1 MGTVGAGQR
10 RVLASPAL
18 PETASAPTYYK
29 AGDMRFNGFFQ
40 ARRGLEEHL
49 YQGRINLIEYGV
61 HRFLTS
67 QANPNDGI
75 WFGSARALWHCI
87 GARRLTERQCRRL
100 LETMEKKHYWRRFV
114 QPRQKGNYPIL
125 IDKFLVTMG
134 PNSGMLLNANATENW
149 RKPVY
154 ETLRA
159 GGLEGAHGGPSGG
172 LQESTTEILDT
183 REGKQKK
190 KTIAQASP
198 SPLFDAFWS
207 SYPRKAG
214 KPAAHRAWNR
224 VRGSEIPDIR
234 DGLNLWKATEQW
246 QKEGGKFI
254 PYPATFLNQRRWE
267 DEPPQKGANRAEQ
280 RDKRNLTALGLD

>member
-1 MGTVGAGQR
+1 MGTDEAR
-10 RVLASPAL
+10 RRKV
-18 PETASAPTYYK
+18 SAHQPSLK
-29 AGDMRFNGFFQ
+29 PHGLHPNRAGDMRFNGFFQ

-154 ETLRA
+154 ETLHTA
-159 GGLEGAHGGPSGG
+159 GLQGAYSGPTGGV
-172 LQESTTEILDT
+172 QESTTEILDT
-183 REGKQKK
+183 RKEKQEKK
-190 KTIAQASP
+190 NTAQASP
-198 SPLFDAFWS
+198 SPDFEMFWQA
-207 SYPRKAG
+207 YPRKVG
-214 KPAAHRAWNR
+214 KPAAQRAWKKVSR
-224 VRGSEIPDIR
+224 PIVWHAIITGIER
-234 DGLNLWKATEQW
+234 WKQTEQW
-246 QKEGGKFI
+246 QKEGGQFV

-267 DEPPQKGANRAEQ
+267 DEPPTGEDFGKLAWSPSD
-280 RDKRNLTALGLD
+280 DKK